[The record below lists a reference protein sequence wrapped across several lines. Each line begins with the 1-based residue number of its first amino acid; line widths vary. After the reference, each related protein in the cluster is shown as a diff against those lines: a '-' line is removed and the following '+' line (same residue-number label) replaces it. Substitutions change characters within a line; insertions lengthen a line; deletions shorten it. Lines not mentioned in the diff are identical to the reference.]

1 MAGRHTVPLCTEPYG
16 NGLSKIIP
24 DLVRRRNA
32 LHLTT
37 GTTRSLA
44 GTRFLE
50 MPEARKL
57 SATAEY
63 AGKMG
68 TQDQIWTRHRVAAL
82 RLTTDGRAK
91 PGHGGV
97 LQS

>member
-1 MAGRHTVPLCTEPYG
+1 
-16 NGLSKIIP
+16 
-24 DLVRRRNA
+24 
-32 LHLTT
+32 
-37 GTTRSLA
+37 
-44 GTRFLE
+44 

-57 SATAEY
+57 SANAEY

-91 PGHGGV
+91 PGQGV
-97 LQS
+97 SFSPDVRLQ